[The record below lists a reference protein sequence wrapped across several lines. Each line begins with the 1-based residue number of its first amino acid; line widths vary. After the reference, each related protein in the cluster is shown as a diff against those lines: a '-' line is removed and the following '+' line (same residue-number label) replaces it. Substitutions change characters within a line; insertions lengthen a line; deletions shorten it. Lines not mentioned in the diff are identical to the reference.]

1 MVGGVG
7 LTGIALEIDVG
18 EVDDARERL
27 VLPEQTCGGLTP
39 DRDRDDRIALVK
51 HVRGPELYAGGSAPR
66 RQCHGSRGS
75 VRGSVREHGE
85 GIAESRRERRG

>member
-7 LTGIALEIDVG
+7 LTGFALEIDVG

-51 HVRGPELYAGGSAPR
+51 HVRGPELCEGGSAATVPGFPR
-66 RQCHGSRGS
+66 LGA
-75 VRGSVREHGE
+75 
-85 GIAESRRERRG
+85 GISARER